1 VQNRDRTAL
10 EESLTS
16 ASLARRQLPG
26 RALKSEDMAY
36 LRVLIADRPGSL
48 AHVTMTAS
56 EMLINIYDI
65 EIAHAIEGNRGT
77 LLLAVDVQQADRFME
92 ALRAAD
98 FGVVRET

>member
-1 VQNRDRTAL
+1 
-10 EESLTS
+10 
-16 ASLARRQLPG
+16 
-26 RALKSEDMAY
+26 MAY